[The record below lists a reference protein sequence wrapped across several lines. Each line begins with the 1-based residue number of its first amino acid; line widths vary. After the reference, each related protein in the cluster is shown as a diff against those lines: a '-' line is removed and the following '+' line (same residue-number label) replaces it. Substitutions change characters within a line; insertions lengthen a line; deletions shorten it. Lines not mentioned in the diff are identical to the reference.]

1 MSTWEFF
8 VEILPEIMRG
18 FSVTLSLTGL
28 ALLIGFGFGI
38 MLALGRAFGNWLVR
52 GLCIGY
58 IEAIR
63 GTPMLVQVFIIY
75 FAIPGAWPPAY
86 WAAVLGFSINSSAY
100 QAEYF
105 RGAFQSIE
113 SGQMIAGRTMGMTK
127 LQTIKNIIL
136 PQGLRMAIP
145 AWSNEVIY
153 LLKYTSLAYIILV
166 PELTRVGRLIA
177 TETARYMEVFI
188 IIAVVYLVATIVI
201 TDIIDRFEKKVR
213 IPGLGAQEAETSQRN
228 VW

>member
-8 VEILPEIMRG
+8 LEIIPELMKG
-18 FSVTLSLTGL
+18 FSLTLTLTGL
-28 ALLIGFGFGI
+28 SLFIGFGFGI
-38 MLALGRAFGNWLVR
+38 LLALGRIYGNWLVR

-63 GTPMLVQVFIIY
+63 GTPMLVQIFIIY
-75 FAIPGAWPPAY
+75 FAIPGPFPSRF
-86 WAAVLGFSINSSAY
+86 WAAVLGFSINSAAY

-105 RGAFQSIE
+105 RGAFQSVE
-113 SGQMIAGRTMGMTK
+113 SGQMIASRSMGMTRGQSI
-127 LQTIKNIIL
+127 LNIIL

-166 PELTRVGRLIA
+166 PELTRVGKLIS

-188 IIAVVYLVATIVI
+188 IIAIIYLAATII
-201 TDIIDRFEKKVR
+201 LTDIIDRFEKRVR
-213 IPGLGAQEAETSQRN
+213 IPGLGAEETATSQRSG
-228 VW
+228 W

>member
-1 MSTWEFF
+1 MEIADFF
-8 VEILPEIMRG
+8 LGIWPQLLRG
-18 FSVTLSLTGL
+18 YSLTLILTGASL
-28 ALLIGFGFGI
+28 AIGFVFGLV
-38 MLALGRAFGNWLVR
+38 LALGRSYGNWLIR
-52 GLCIGY
+52 GICIGY

-63 GTPMLVQVFIIY
+63 GTPMLVQIFIIY
-75 FAIPGAWPPAY
+75 YAIPGPFPSAFQSAL
-86 WAAVLGFSINSSAY
+86 LGFSINSAAY

-105 RGAFQSIE
+105 RGALQSIE
-113 SGQMIAGRTMGMTK
+113 SGQMVAARTMGMSK
-127 LQTIKNIIL
+127 LQAIKNIIL

-177 TETARYMEVFI
+177 ADTARYMEIFI
-188 IIAVVYLVATIVI
+188 ILAIIYLSTTVVL
-201 TDIIDRFEKKVR
+201 TDIIDRFEEKVR
-213 IPGLGAQEAETSQRN
+213 IPGLGTEKGGPQRA

>member
-1 MSTWEFF
+1 MSPLDFF
-8 VEILPEIMRG
+8 IEIIPELMRG
-18 FSVTLSLTGL
+18 FSLTLILTGL
-28 ALLIGFGFGI
+28 SLFIGFGFG
-38 MLALGRAFGNWLVR
+38 LLLSLGRTYGNKIVK
-52 GLCIGY
+52 GICVGY

-63 GTPMLVQVFIIY
+63 GTPMLVQIFIIY
-75 FAIPGAWPPAY
+75 FAIPGPWPSAF

-105 RGAFQSIE
+105 RGALQSVE
-113 SGQMIAGRTMGMTK
+113 SGQMMAGRTLGMSTGQAI
-127 LQTIKNIIL
+127 LNIIL
-136 PQGLRMAIP
+136 PQSLRMAIP

-177 TETARYMEVFI
+177 TATARYMEVFL
-188 IIAVVYLVATIVI
+188 IIAIIYLVATIVI

-213 IPGLGAQEAETSQRN
+213 IPGLGVEESETAQRTG
-228 VW
+228 W